1 MQLYVGVCVCM
12 CREKN
17 INKYKKFI
25 VIMKMCSYCVCV
37 CVYTY
42 IHYIHIY
49 MAHGSESMG
58 SQPLGCQNMPIFL
71 YSFLDLIFYDKN
83 LPPYHRV
90 FESKI
95 LI

>member
-1 MQLYVGVCVCM
+1 MKMQLYGG
-12 CREKN
+12 
-17 INKYKKFI
+17 
-25 VIMKMCSYCVCV
+25 VCV